1 MADGPGAAAAALPS
15 GCSFDLTRDA
25 SGLQLLG
32 EAPISEE
39 KENPYGIARGVALI
53 AKILKATSLQ
63 LPSGYPE
70 LLAELS
76 TRIRSAQLRAA
87 FAVSRELV
95 LLYWSIEREARSHK
109 SSCRLEPACKLLRN
123 FRGGLR
129 LSVSVTLSNRESNEG
144 NP

>member
-15 GCSFDLTRDA
+15 GCSFDVTRDA
-25 SGLQLLG
+25 SGFQLLG

-53 AKILKATSLQ
+53 AIILKATSLQ

-76 TRIRSAQLRAA
+76 TRIRSAQLRA
-87 FAVSRELV
+87 VSRELV
-95 LLYWSIEREARSHK
+95 LLYWSIGREARSHK
-109 SSCRLEPACKLLRN
+109 SSRRLEPACKLLPELQGRAAT
-123 FRGGLR
+123 
-129 LSVSVTLSNRESNEG
+129 VSECYAEQPREQ
-144 NP
+144 